1 MDIYQH
7 FRKDEKPFI
16 DQVLSWK
23 EQVERTYIKKQ
34 TDFLDPREQ
43 QIISMIIG
51 SNEADVKFDVFGGFS
66 NAERRRVIVS
76 PYYEEVAKNDF
87 GLTLL
92 EAVYPEKFLTLT
104 HRDILGAC
112 LSLGIKRNKLGDIMV
127 ADGKIQI
134 ILAREIAVYVTANL
148 TTINKAAIN
157 LKEKPLSSIIEKK
170 MDWTERDHTIASLRL
185 DVVLK
190 ETYHLSRKK
199 ALELIERQFVK
210 VNYKVVEEA
219 KFILRE
225 GDMLSVRGKGRSKL
239 TAVNGKTKKDK
250 LKITMAVLK

>member
-7 FRKDEKPFI
+7 FRKDERPFI

-23 EQVERTYIKKQ
+23 EQVERSFINKQ

-43 QIISMIIG
+43 QIVSMIVG
-51 SNEADVKFDVFGGFS
+51 SNDADLKFDIFGGFQ
-66 NAERRRVIVS
+66 NAERQRAIIY
-76 PYYEEVAKNDF
+76 PYYEEVAEKDF
-87 GLTLL
+87 SLTML
-92 EAVYPEKFLTLT
+92 EATYPEKFLTLT

-112 LSLGIKRNKLGDIMV
+112 LSLGMKRNKLGDIMV
-127 ADGKIQI
+127 EDGKIQI
-134 ILAREIAVYVTANL
+134 ILASEIAAYVIVNL
-148 TTINKAAIN
+148 TSINKAAIT
-157 LKEKPLSSIIEKK
+157 LKEKSLSSIIDKK
-170 MDWTERDHTIASLRL
+170 VEWIERDHTIASLRL

-190 ETYHLSRKK
+190 ETYQLSRKT
-199 ALELIERQFVK
+199 ALELIKRQFVK

-219 KFILRE
+219 KFLLQE

-239 TAVNGKTKKDK
+239 ETINGKTKKDK